1 MKNHFIVIFYLS
13 LFFSLEIHAQQD
25 SLFVKKIIVSESN
38 NLVDSNF
45 INQNYFK
52 VFLKNEILS
61 DSLYYIDFSKG
72 EIIFDQKLYSDTV
85 IVNYKLLNPNISF
98 SKRDTSIFIPS
109 IEKEPFFLESYTK
122 KTNSTDIQ
130 TSGTVKRGFSSG
142 NNQNFSIN
150 TDVDLRISGKLS
162 ENLFLDCNISDSS
175 IPVPAKAQ
183 LL

>member
-109 IEKEPFFLESYTK
+109 
-122 KTNSTDIQ
+122 
-130 TSGTVKRGFSSG
+130 
-142 NNQNFSIN
+142 
-150 TDVDLRISGKLS
+150 
-162 ENLFLDCNISDSS
+162 
-175 IPVPAKAQ
+175 
-183 LL
+183 

>member
-61 DSLYYIDFSKG
+61 DSLYHVDFSKG
-72 EIIFDQKLYSDTV
+72 EII
-85 IVNYKLLNPNISF
+85 
-98 SKRDTSIFIPS
+98 R
-109 IEKEPFFLESYTK
+109 
-122 KTNSTDIQ
+122 
-130 TSGTVKRGFSSG
+130 
-142 NNQNFSIN
+142 
-150 TDVDLRISGKLS
+150 
-162 ENLFLDCNISDSS
+162 
-175 IPVPAKAQ
+175 
-183 LL
+183 